1 MFDFKQGGDFL
12 KKFLFVLKNCPF
24 FAGMTEEEI
33 LSILKCVDAK
43 VYCKENQEYVLRAG
57 DSTSAM
63 GLVLKGSV
71 LVIQEDLWGHRNIMA
86 KIEEGDFFAEPYA
99 ATPGSVLNV
108 NVVACGHCELMMLNI
123 NRLLSVCPT
132 VCQHHNKLIRNLV
145 AVLAGKVLLFNEKI
159 THMSK
164 RTTREKL
171 LSYLSS
177 ESIRQGKLFFDIPYD
192 RQQLADYLCVE
203 RAAMS
208 AELSKLQKEGLLNT
222 KRNHFELYG
231 PVSNETDS
239 SFL

>member
-1 MFDFKQGGDFL
+1 M
-12 KKFLFVLKNCPF
+12 KKYLFVLKNCPF
-24 FAGMTEEEI
+24 FSGMSEEEI
-33 LSILKCVDAK
+33 LSVLNCIDAK
-43 VYCKENQEYVLRAG
+43 ILCKETNEYILRAG
-57 DSTSAM
+57 DSTTAM

-71 LVIQEDLWGHRNIMA
+71 LVVQEDLWGHRNIMS

-99 ATPGSVLNV
+99 ATPGSVLNI
-108 NVVACGHCELMMLNI
+108 NVISCSRCEIMMLNI
-123 NRLLSVCPT
+123 NRLLSACPSA
-132 VCQHHNKLIRNLV
+132 CAHHNKLIRNLV

-177 ESIRQGKLFFDIPYD
+177 ESIKQGKLSFDIPYD

-208 AELSKLQKEGLLNT
+208 VELSKLQKEGMLKT
-222 KRNHFELYG
+222 KKNHFELFDAIN
-231 PVSNETDS
+231 S
-239 SFL
+239 